1 MCVTLKRI
9 TALNLNDAVRIQAEL
24 FPKESARVNYE
35 ESIDGTTD
43 YEYYLLYEGDD
54 CVGITGLYHSPGDRE
69 NAWLGW
75 FGIREGARRHGRGS
89 EALRLFEEMAVA
101 RGYRFARLYTGAVD
115 NDVAIAFYRSNGY
128 SSEPYC
134 CAEDPACQKCRVLI
148 FSKALDGQRL
158 IPWSNRNIHLTE
170 QFAKEEL
177 GSVRR
182 ADR

>member
-75 FGIREGARRHGRGS
+75 FGIREGARRRGLGS
-89 EALRLFEEMAVA
+89 EALRLYEEMAA
-101 RGYRFARLYTGAVD
+101 ERGYRFARLYNGAVD
-115 NDVAIAFYRSNGY
+115 NEVAIAFYKSNGC
-128 SSEPYC
+128 SGEPYSN
-134 CAEDPACQKCRVLI
+134 AEDPACQEYRILI
-148 FSKALDGQRL
+148 FSKALDGREL
-158 IPWSNRNIHLTE
+158 IPWGNRNIHITE
-170 QFAKEEL
+170 QLAKEGIGMGL
-177 GSVRR
+177 LRG
-182 ADR
+182 